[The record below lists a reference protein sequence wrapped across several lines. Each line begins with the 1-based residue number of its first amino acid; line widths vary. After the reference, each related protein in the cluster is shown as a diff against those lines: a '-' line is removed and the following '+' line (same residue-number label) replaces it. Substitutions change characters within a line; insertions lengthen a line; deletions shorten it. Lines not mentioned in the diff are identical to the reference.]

1 MRILLANYRYFVS
14 GGPERYLFNA
24 SAALEAR
31 GHEPIPFSVDY
42 KRNVATPYSRYFVDP
57 LGGRNAVYFK
67 EQMNT
72 PKTVLKTLSRVF
84 YAPDVERAV
93 TRLVHETQP
102 DVAYV
107 LHYLRKLSPSL
118 LVGLKKA
125 GLPIVVR
132 LSDYQ
137 MLCPQAHLL
146 KDSEPCQLC
155 MGGNLLPSIRHRCV
169 QGSFAA
175 SAINA
180 AATWFHRMRGYFDLI
195 DVFVVTNP
203 FMKHVML
210 SAGYP
215 EKRLRLIPTFVD
227 TETFRP
233 VPDSAREH
241 YIAYVGR
248 LEFIKGVHVLLDAL
262 ALLRQARPD
271 AKWSLKL
278 AGAGE
283 DYYVSSLRR
292 QTEELQI
299 QDIVDFVGDL
309 DKPALAD
316 FLARAKL
323 AAIPSLWYEN
333 LPNSLLESY
342 ACGTPVLASAL
353 GSLNDAVVDDI
364 TGYRFEAGNPQALA
378 DRLAKAWDHPE
389 SIATMSS
396 EARRVAETQYSETE
410 HIPALEALFGELT
423 QSRSPSAA
431 WANPPESIR

>member
-1 MRILLANYRYFVS
+1 MRILFANYRYFVS

-31 GHEPIPFSVDY
+31 GHELIPFSVDY
-42 KRNVATPYSRYFVDP
+42 TRNVATPYSRYFVDP
-57 LGGRNAVYFK
+57 SGGRDAVYFK
-67 EQMNT
+67 EQRNT

-146 KDSEPCQLC
+146 KDSKPCRLC

-203 FMKHVML
+203 FMKHMML

-233 VPDSAREH
+233 VPASARGN
-241 YIAYVGR
+241 YIAFAGR
-248 LEFIKGVHVLLDAL
+248 LEFIKGAHVLLEAF
-262 ALLRQARPD
+262 ANLRQTRAD
-271 AKWSLKL
+271 VNWVLKL
-278 AGAGE
+278 AGSGDE
-283 DYYVSSLRR
+283 CYMKSLRQR
-292 QTEELQI
+292 TQDLGI
-299 QDIVDFVGDL
+299 QDSVDFVGDL
-309 DKPALAD
+309 NTSALAE
-316 FLARAKL
+316 FLARARL
-323 AAIPSLWYEN
+323 TVIPSLCYEN
-333 LPNSLLESY
+333 LPNVLLESY
-342 ACGTPVLASAL
+342 ACGTPVMASAI
-353 GSLNDAVVDDI
+353 GSLDGAVVDDI

-389 SIATMSS
+389 LIAAMSS
-396 EARRVAETQYSETE
+396 EARRVAETQYSEPE
-410 HIPALEALFGELT
+410 HVPALEALFGELT
-423 QSRSPSAA
+423 QSRPLSAA
-431 WANPPESIR
+431 WAAPLESTR